1 MILRANLWRVLLFAQ
16 VTNGMQSVTA
26 RYFAC
31 IAFHVSSSEVVIRV
45 IRQISGRCILC
56 FFVAVAAILR

>member
-31 IAFHVSSSEVVIRV
+31 IAFHVSSSEVVIRDQWSV
-45 IRQISGRCILC
+45 Y
-56 FFVAVAAILR
+56 FFCAAVAAILRQ